1 MMDEKKQIE
10 EMAVEFAKINCN
22 PKGCYSCNLCD
33 EYGSLELNCED
44 YLYYRTM
51 AETFYNAGYR
61 KQEWISVKERLPDT
75 TLKRLVIC
83 DQDIGSGEVLN
94 EEDGGMV
101 QMSAIVAVIS
111 RRCTGGEVKQFFD
124 FDQTIDGVWAHNM
137 SVTHWMPLP
146 EPPKEVE

>member
-1 MMDEKKQIE
+1 MDEKKQ
-10 EMAVEFAKINCN
+10 K
-22 PKGCYSCNLCD
+22 
-33 EYGSLELNCED
+33 LEIANDIVNAFGDGKCKECMWYD
-44 YLYYRTM
+44 SVAIAH
-51 AETFYNAGYR
+51 AEALYNAGYR

-75 TLKRLVIC
+75 TLKRLIIC
-83 DQDIGSGEVLN
+83 DQDIGSGEVVN

-146 EPPKEVE
+146 EAPKMKGGAE